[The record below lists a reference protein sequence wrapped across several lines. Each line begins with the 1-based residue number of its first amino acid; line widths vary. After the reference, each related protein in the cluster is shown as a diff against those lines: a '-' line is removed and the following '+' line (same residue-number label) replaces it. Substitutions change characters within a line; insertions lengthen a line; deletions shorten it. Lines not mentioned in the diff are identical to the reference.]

1 MQSNTI
7 QGFRLSPQQKRLWS
21 LQINSPVYKTQCA
34 VIIEGNLDV
43 DLLKKSVQQIVDK
56 HEILRTKFH
65 CLAGMKM
72 PIMVVENYS
81 FPTWQELNWTDYSP
95 QEQSA
100 KLDLLFDELIYQN
113 INWNIGKYFNIYLIL
128 LTPEKYILIISLP
141 AIYADTCS
149 VANLLQEV
157 SSFYQNCLRN
167 HHVNYQEKAVQYVH
181 FAEWQN
187 QLLEESDAEAG
198 QNYWRQVS
206 SLSSNTLLSFEAKN
220 YQYTF
225 SPASLRLTLAPNIT
239 NKYAT
244 STEIF
249 LLTCWQI
256 LLWRLTKQPNI
267 MIGMVARGREYEEL
281 HNTLGLF
288 AKTLP
293 IRCQLTAD
301 LSFKD
306 VLQLV
311 EKQVADA
318 EEWQDYFVDECLG
331 EDSDCIAFPFGFE
344 FSQFSIL
351 SSGSVSFAIDR
362 QYTCIEP
369 FKIKLSCIESHN
381 LCIDFSYN
389 QELFTL
395 ESIQQIAEQ
404 FQTLVASAAQNPEI
418 PIGKLEILSP
428 SDRQKLLVDFNN
440 TQRDFPL
447 NRCIHQIFEEQAAN
461 HPEKIAVVFEDKQLT
476 YAELNSKANQI
487 AHYLLSLEVDSE
499 QIVGIYLERSL
510 ETIIAI
516 LGILKAGAAY
526 LVLDVNLPAEAIA
539 MRLRAAQRQRRSH
552 IAEVA
557 LVLTQESLVTK
568 LPNNVTHICI
578 DKDITQQSQ
587 ENPCTQVSSNN
598 LVYVVFTSGS
608 TGTPK
613 GVAIEHRQLLNYVCG
628 ILERLSLPAGASFA
642 TVSTFA
648 ADLGNTAVFSALCSG
663 GCLHIVAQHR
673 TTDSKLL
680 ADYFQRHPV
689 DCLKIVPSHL
699 AVLLGDDAKSILP
712 LQRLILGGEAASWS
726 LIEQI
731 RQLSPHCHIINHYG
745 PTETTV
751 GVMTYAISNEQTIYT
766 TETVPLGRP
775 LPNIQAYVL
784 DEQLQLLP
792 IGVPGELY
800 IGGAGLGRGYLNSLE
815 LTKEKFITHSFGNS
829 PQRLYRTGDLVRYL
843 PDGNLEFLGRVDN
856 QVKVRGFRIELEEIE
871 VVLSQHHQI
880 QQAVVALQE
889 DKPGDKRLIAYLVTK
904 PNQQL
909 SIDEL
914 RQFLQQKLPDY
925 MLPSGFVLLKKLP
938 LTANGKVNRQALPA
952 PERQEAVAIA
962 PPRTPVEEV
971 LTGIWAEILGVK
983 LGIYDNF
990 FTLGGHSLLA
1000 TQVISR
1006 LRKVFEVDLPLRQLF
1021 ETPTVAEIATHIE
1034 TAMRTGVTPDTSPLV
1049 RDPQLPLSFAQQRLW
1064 FLDQFNPQSPFY
1076 SLPRTV
1082 RLTGNLNVDAFHASI
1097 NEIVRRHEALRTN
1110 FISVDGEPVQQIA
1123 ASMHVPLPIIDL
1135 REFPE
1140 SIREEKAKQLAL
1152 TEAQKGFDLSAEPLL
1167 RVTLLRMAEDEQI
1180 LLFAMHHIIS
1190 DGWSIGILINELT
1203 TLYQAFSAGKPSP
1216 LPELSIQYADFATW
1230 QHRWLQSEI
1239 EPQLN
1244 YWQQQ
1249 LADITPLQ
1257 LPTDLPRPAI
1267 QSFQGATTTVSLSP
1281 SLTSALQALSR
1292 RQGVTLFMTLLAA
1305 FQTLLYRYSGQSDI
1319 AVGSP
1324 IANRNRV
1331 EIEPLIG
1338 FFANTLVLRSN
1349 IVGTLSFTDL
1359 LQQVRQMSLAAY
1371 THQDL
1376 PFEYLVAQ
1384 LQPDRSLDRNPL
1396 FQVMFALQ
1404 NAAVELKLPD
1414 LSLSVL
1420 ECDRTSAIFDLSLS
1434 LQESSSGLLGSL
1446 EYNTDL
1452 FHAETIA
1459 RMVEHFEI
1467 LLESIV
1473 ANPQQAIK
1481 SLPLLSQ
1488 AEQHQLLIE
1497 WNNTHVDYPLN
1508 KCIHECFEAQV
1519 EQTPDALAVVCGDK
1533 YLSYR
1538 ELDRQAN
1545 CLAQYLQTLGVKPEL
1560 VGLCVERS
1568 LDMVVGMMAILK
1580 AGGAY
1585 VPLDPAYPQER
1596 LAYILEDAK
1605 LTVILTQTH
1614 LRSKLPPHQAQIIC
1628 LDSDEINYQADIEYS
1643 SDRVNAENL
1652 AYVIYTSGSTGKPKG
1667 VLVSHRALVNH
1678 SFAVA
1683 QAYQLQPQDRV
1694 LQFAS
1699 ISFDV
1704 AAEEIFASW
1713 LSGATVVICTEQRS
1727 SFANFQQFLSQEKLS
1742 VLNLPT
1748 AYWHEWVSYLQF
1760 TNTSLPSTVRLVV
1773 VGTEQAS
1780 SEKLALWQ
1788 KITQNVRWLNA
1799 YGPTEATIDVTVY
1812 EANTYTD
1819 HHAYVPIGRPIANT
1833 QIYILDQHLNLTPVG
1848 IPGELYIGGAC
1859 LARGYLNQPELT
1871 VEKFIPNPF
1880 SCEPDACLYKTGD
1893 VARYLPSGD
1902 IELIGRIDDQV
1913 KIRGFRIELGEIQA
1927 VLQQHPDVSVAVI
1940 QPQAD
1945 IADGKR
1951 LVAYIV
1957 PSRDIDTAELRRY
1970 LQQKLP
1976 DYMVPWAFVLLDS
1989 LPLTPNGKLDLQAL
2003 PAPQIERSSTL
2014 PKTATEEVVADIW
2027 KQVLNLE
2034 QVGIQDNF
2042 FELGGHSLLATQV
2055 TSRLSRIFQIE
2066 FPIRCL
2072 FEAPTIEGLVE
2083 TLAKLGNGQDIEK
2096 IAQTLKAQPQQ
2107 IETAT
2112 QIIPKRD
2119 TDSCPLSFAQA
2130 RLWFLNQLGTDS
2142 AYNIFEAV
2150 CLKGWLDIEIL
2161 QQSFN
2166 EILRRHE
2173 VLRTSFALDNGQPVQ
2188 IIAPSL
2194 GLTISVVDLQH
2205 LPKSEKA
2212 AEVERLTKAEAQ
2224 CPFNLAQAPLL
2235 RVTLLKLAEAEHMVL
2250 LTMHHIIADGWSIGI
2265 LIDELTTLYQAFSAG
2280 KPSPL
2285 PELTI
2290 QYADFATW
2298 QHRWLESEIEP
2309 QLHYWQQQL
2318 ADITPLQLPTD
2329 LPRPAVQTFR
2339 GATKT
2344 ISLSPE
2350 LTSALQALSRR
2361 QGVTLFMTLL
2371 AAFQT
2376 LLYRYSGQSDIA
2388 VGSPIANRNRV
2399 EIESLIGFFVNTL
2412 VLRSH
2417 LTGNQSFQDLLQQV
2431 RKMTLAAYTHQD
2443 LPFEYLVAQLQPDR
2457 SLDRNPLFQVMFA
2470 LQNAAVE
2477 LKLPDLSVSVLECD
2491 RTSAIFDLSLSLQE
2505 TDSGLRGGLQYNTDL
2520 FHADTI
2526 VRMVEHFEILLE
2538 SIVANPQQEIKSL
2551 PLLSQAEQ
2559 HRLLVEWNDTKIDDQ
2574 QNSCI
2579 HELFA
2584 AQVEKTP
2591 NAVAVIF
2598 ENQQLTY
2605 RELNERANQLARY
2618 LQKLGVK
2625 PEVLVGVCLE
2635 RSLEMAIALLGILKA
2650 GGAYV
2655 PLDPDYP
2662 PERLAFLLADSQ
2674 TPVLLTQQQLL
2685 TRFPEHHCLCLDSDW
2700 QAIAQ
2705 ESLENPVASVSLDNL
2720 AYTIYTSGSTGKPK
2734 GAMNTHKGI
2743 SNRLLWMQAALQL
2756 TPSDRV
2762 LQKTSFS
2769 FDVSVWEFFLPLL
2782 TGASLV
2788 LAKPG
2793 GHRDSVYLAELIA
2806 QQQITTLHFVPSMLQ
2821 VFLQSGLE
2829 CHSLKHA
2836 ICSGEALDYELQEKF
2851 FEHCNAKLYNLYGPT
2866 EASIDVTWWL
2876 CQPDQMRIVPI
2887 GSPIA
2892 NTHIYIVDRYLQPVP
2907 IGVSGELHIGGVGLA
2922 RGYWQRPDLT
2932 AEKFIPNPFSTE
2944 PGDYLYKTGDLAR
2957 YLPDGNI
2964 EYLGRID
2971 DQVKIRGFRIELG
2984 EIAAQLNQHP
2994 QVQQAVA
3001 IARQSDIVAYLASQT
3016 HETLTSKE
3024 LRHFLQEKLPQYMLP
3039 SAFVILPEFPL
3050 TPNGKLD
3057 RKVLPAPEVRR
3068 SDLETYV
3075 VPQTDWEKAIAQ
3087 VWRKVLN
3094 LEQISIDDNFFELG
3108 GHSLLLAQVHS
3119 QLREMITVDFS
3130 ILDMFRYPTIRLLAE
3145 YLNQTKVQISDISTE
3160 KIAAG
3165 KAQQRK
3171 RLQKI
3176 KNINP
3181 NNDRGAANHE

>member
-21 LQINSPVYKTQCA
+21 LQANSSVYKTQCA
-34 VIIEGNLDV
+34 VIIEGNLNV
-43 DLLKKSVQQIVDK
+43 DLLKKSIEKITDK
-56 HEILRTKFH
+56 HEMLRTRFH
-65 CLAGMKM
+65 CLSGMKM

-81 FPTWQELNWTDYSP
+81 FPIWQELNWTDCSP
-95 QEQSA
+95 QEQLT
-100 KLDLLFDELIYQN
+100 KFDLLFDELIYQD
-113 INWNIGKYFNIYLIL
+113 INWIGNYFNVYLVQF
-128 LTPEKYILIISLP
+128 TTKKYILIISLP
-141 AIYADTCS
+141 AIYADTWTL
-149 VANLLQEV
+149 ANVVQEI
-157 SSFYQNCLRN
+157 SNLYQIYLKN
-167 HHVNYQEKAVQYVH
+167 HHNNQEEVVQYVQ

-198 QNYWRQVS
+198 KNYWSQVS
-206 SLSSNTLLSFEAKN
+206 SLPLNTLLPFEAKK

-225 SPASLRLTLAPNIT
+225 SPASLRLRLAPNIT

-244 STEIF
+244 TEIF

-256 LLWRLTKQPNI
+256 LLWRLTKQADI
-267 MIGMVARGREYEEL
+267 TIGMVARGREYEEL
-281 HNTLGLF
+281 HDALGLF

-301 LSFKD
+301 LSFTD
-306 VLQLV
+306 VLHLV

-331 EDSDCIAFPFGFE
+331 EDSNRIAFPFGFE
-344 FSQFSIL
+344 FSQSPIL
-351 SSGSVSFAIDR
+351 SSSAAVNFAIYR

-369 FKIKLSCIESHN
+369 FKIKLSCIESNN
-381 LCIDFSYN
+381 LFIDFSYN

-395 ESIQQIAEQ
+395 ESIQQIAAQ
-404 FQTLVASAAQNPEI
+404 FQTLVTSAAQNPET
-418 PIGKLEILSP
+418 PISKLEILSP

-461 HPEKIAVVFEDKQLT
+461 HPDKIAVVFEDEQLT
-476 YAELNSKANQI
+476 YAELNHKANQL
-487 AHYLLSLEVDSE
+487 AHYLRSLKIDSE

-510 ETIIAI
+510 ETIVAI
-516 LGILKAGAAY
+516 LGILKAGYAY
-526 LVLDVNLPAEAIA
+526 LVFDVNLPAEAIA
-539 MRLRAAQRQRRSH
+539 MRSH

-557 LVLTQESLVTK
+557 LVLTQESLAAK
-568 LPNNVTHICI
+568 LPNNLTYQCL
-578 DKDITQQSQ
+578 DKNILQQSQ
-587 ENPCTQVSSNN
+587 ENLSIQVSSDN

-613 GVAIEHRQLLNYVCG
+613 GVAIEHRQLLNYVWG

-680 ADYFQRHPV
+680 ADYFQRHSV

-699 AVLLGDDAKSILP
+699 AALLEDGAKSILP

-800 IGGAGLGRGYLNSLE
+800 IGGAGLGRGYLNSPE

-843 PDGNLEFLGRVDN
+843 PDGNLEFLGRIDN

-914 RQFLQQKLPDY
+914 RQFLQQKLPEY

-952 PERQEAVAIA
+952 PERQLESATIVA
-962 PPRTPVEEV
+962 PRTPVEEV

-1006 LRKVFEVDLPLRQLF
+1006 LRKVFEIDLPLRQLF

-1034 TAMRTGVTPDTSPLV
+1034 TAMRAGVTPDTSPLV
-1049 RDPQLPLSFAQQRLW
+1049 RDPKLPLSFAQQRLW

-1140 SIREEKAKQLAL
+1140 PIREEKAKQLAL
-1152 TEAQKGFDLSAEPLL
+1152 TEAQKGFDLSADPLL
-1167 RVTLLRMAEDEQI
+1167 RVTLLRMAEDEHI

-1216 LPELSIQYADFATW
+1216 LPELLIQYADFATW
-1230 QHRWLQSEI
+1230 QHRWLQTEL

-1257 LPTDLPRPAI
+1257 LPTDLPRPAV
-1267 QSFQGATTTVSLSP
+1267 QSFRGATTTISLSP
-1281 SLTSALQALSR
+1281 ELTSALQALSR

-1349 IVGTLSFTDL
+1349 VVGTLSFADL
-1359 LQQVRQMSLAAY
+1359 LQQVRQMTLAAY

-1404 NAAVELKLPD
+1404 SAAVELNLPG
-1414 LSLSVL
+1414 LSVSVL

-1434 LQESSSGLLGSL
+1434 LQETDSGLSGSL

-1467 LLESIV
+1467 LLEEIV
-1473 ANPQQAIK
+1473 ANPQQHLK
-1481 SLPLLSQ
+1481 SLPLLSR
-1488 AEQHQLLIE
+1488 AEQHQLLVE

-1508 KCIHECFEAQV
+1508 KCIHELFAAQV
-1519 EQTPDALAVVCGDK
+1519 EKTPDALAVVCGEN
-1533 YLSYR
+1533 LSYR

-1596 LAYILEDAK
+1596 LAYIVEDAK

-1614 LRSKLPPHQAQIIC
+1614 LHSKLPPHQAQIIC

-1678 SFAVA
+1678 SLAVA

-1713 LSGATVVICTEQRS
+1713 LSGATVVIRTEQIS
-1727 SFANFQQFLSQEKLS
+1727 SFANFQQFLSQQKLS

-1760 TNTSLPSTVRLVV
+1760 TNTSLPSTVRLVI

-1788 KITQNVRWLNA
+1788 KIASQNVRWLNA
-1799 YGPTEATIDVTVY
+1799 YGPTEATIGVTVY
-1812 EANTYTD
+1812 EANTYTEQA
-1819 HHAYVPIGRPIANT
+1819 HAYVPVGRPIANT
-1833 QIYILDQHLNLTPVG
+1833 QIYILDQHLNPTPVG

-1859 LARGYLNQPELT
+1859 LAKGYLNQPKLT
-1871 VEKFIPNPF
+1871 LEKFIPNPF
-1880 SCEPDACLYKTGD
+1880 SREPDACLYKTGD
-1893 VARYLPSGD
+1893 VARYLPDGN

-1913 KIRGFRIELGEIQA
+1913 KIRGFRIELGEIRA
-1927 VLQQHPDVSVAVI
+1927 VLQQHPDVSVAVV

-1945 IADGKR
+1945 IANGKR

-1957 PSRDIDTAELRRY
+1957 PNRDIDTAELRRY

-2014 PKTATEEVVADIW
+2014 PKTAAEEVVADVW

-2055 TSRLSRIFQIE
+2055 TSR
-2066 FPIRCL
+2066 RCL

-2083 TLAKLGNGQDIEK
+2083 ALAKLGNGQDIEK
-2096 IAQTLKAQPQQ
+2096 IAQTIKAQPQQ

-2112 QIIPKRD
+2112 QIIPRRN

-2166 EILRRHE
+2166 EILCRHE
-2173 VLRTSFALDNGQPVQ
+2173 VLRTSFALVDGQPVQ
-2188 IIAPSL
+2188 IIAPTLS
-2194 GLTISVVDLQH
+2194 LTISVVDLRH
-2205 LPKSEKA
+2205 LPNSEKA
-2212 AEVERLTKAEAQ
+2212 AEVKRLAKSEAQ

-2235 RVTLLKLAEAEHMVL
+2235 RVTLLKLGETEHVVL

-2265 LIDELTTLYQAFSAG
+2265 LINELTTLYQAFSAG

-2285 PELTI
+2285 TELPI

-2298 QHRWLESEIEP
+2298 QHHWLQSELEP
-2309 QLHYWQQQL
+2309 QLNYWQQQL

-2329 LPRPAVQTFR
+2329 LPRPAVQSFR
-2339 GATKT
+2339 GATT
-2344 ISLSPE
+2344 TVSLSPA
-2350 LTSALQALSRR
+2350 LTAALQALSRR

-2399 EIESLIGFFVNTL
+2399 EIEPLIGFFANTL
-2412 VLRSH
+2412 VLRSNVVGT
-2417 LTGNQSFQDLLQQV
+2417 LSFADLLQQV
-2431 RKMTLAAYTHQD
+2431 RQMTLAAYTHQD

-2470 LQNAAVE
+2470 LQSAAVE
-2477 LKLPDLSVSVLECD
+2477 LNLPGLSVSVLECD

-2505 TDSGLRGGLQYNTDL
+2505 TDSGLSGSLEYNTDL
-2520 FHADTI
+2520 FHAETI
-2526 VRMVEHFEILLE
+2526 ARMVEHFEILLE
-2538 SIVANPQQEIKSL
+2538 EIVANPQQHLKSL
-2551 PLLSQAEQ
+2551 PLLSRAEQ
-2559 HRLLVEWNDTKIDDQ
+2559 HQLLVEWNNTHVDYPLNK
-2574 QNSCI
+2574 CI

-2591 NAVAVIF
+2591 DALAVVCG
-2598 ENQQLTY
+2598 ENLSY
-2605 RELNERANQLARY
+2605 RELDRQANCLAQY
-2618 LQKLGVK
+2618 LQTLGVK
-2625 PEVLVGVCLE
+2625 PELVGLCVE
-2635 RSLEMAIALLGILKA
+2635 RSLDMVVGMMAILKA

-2655 PLDPDYP
+2655 PLDPAYP
-2662 PERLAFLLADSQ
+2662 QERLAYIVEDAKL
-2674 TPVLLTQQQLL
+2674 TVILTQTHLHSKLPPHQAQII
-2685 TRFPEHHCLCLDSDW
+2685 CLDSDEINY
-2700 QAIAQ
+2700 QADIEYSSDRVNA
-2705 ESLENPVASVSLDNL
+2705 ENL
-2720 AYTIYTSGSTGKPK
+2720 AYVIYTSGSTGKPK
-2734 GAMNTHKGI
+2734 GVLVSHRALVNH
-2743 SNRLLWMQAALQL
+2743 SLAVAQAYQLQ
-2756 TPSDRV
+2756 PQDRV
-2762 LQKTSFS
+2762 LQFASIS
-2769 FDVSVWEFFLPLL
+2769 FDVAAEEIFASWLSGATVVIRTEQISSFANFQQFLSQQKLSVLNLPTAYWHEWVSYLQFTNTSL
-2782 TGASLV
+2782 PSTVRLVIVGTEQASSEK
-2788 LAKPG
+2788 LALWQK
-2793 GHRDSVYLAELIA
+2793 IA
-2806 QQQITTLHFVPSMLQ
+2806 SQNVRWL
-2821 VFLQSGLE
+2821 
-2829 CHSLKHA
+2829 
-2836 ICSGEALDYELQEKF
+2836 
-2851 FEHCNAKLYNLYGPT
+2851 NAYGPT
-2866 EASIDVTWWL
+2866 EATIGVTVYEANTYTE
-2876 CQPDQMRIVPI
+2876 QAHAYVPV
-2887 GSPIA
+2887 GRPIA
-2892 NTHIYIVDRYLQPVP
+2892 NTQIYILDQHLNPTPVGIP
-2907 IGVSGELHIGGVGLA
+2907 GELYIGGACLA
-2922 RGYWQRPDLT
+2922 KGYLNQPKLT
-2932 AEKFIPNPFSTE
+2932 LEKFIPNPFSRE
-2944 PGDYLYKTGDLAR
+2944 PDACLYKTGDVAR

-2964 EYLGRID
+2964 ELIGRID

-2984 EIAAQLNQHP
+2984 EIRAVLQQHP
-2994 QVQQAVA
+2994 DVSVAVVQPQAD
-3001 IARQSDIVAYLASQT
+3001 IANGKRLVAYIVPNRDIDTA
-3016 HETLTSKE
+3016 E
-3024 LRHFLQEKLPQYMLP
+3024 LRRYLQQKLPDYMVP
-3039 SAFVILPEFPL
+3039 WAFVLLDSLPL

-3057 RKVLPAPEVRR
+3057 LQALPAPQIERSSTLPKTAAEEVVA
-3068 SDLETYV
+3068 D
-3075 VPQTDWEKAIAQ
+3075 
-3087 VWRKVLN
+3087 VWKQVLN
-3094 LEQISIDDNFFELG
+3094 LEQVGIQDNFFELG
-3108 GHSLLLAQVHS
+3108 GHSLLATQVTS
-3119 QLREMITVDFS
+3119 R
-3130 ILDMFRYPTIRLLAE
+3130 
-3145 YLNQTKVQISDISTE
+3145 
-3160 KIAAG
+3160 
-3165 KAQQRK
+3165 
-3171 RLQKI
+3171 
-3176 KNINP
+3176 
-3181 NNDRGAANHE
+3181 

>member
-21 LQINSPVYKTQCA
+21 LQANSSVYKTQCA
-34 VIIEGNLDV
+34 VIIEGNLNV
-43 DLLKKSVQQIVDK
+43 DLLKKSIEKITDK
-56 HEILRTKFH
+56 HEMLRTRFH
-65 CLAGMKM
+65 CLSGMKM

-81 FPTWQELNWTDYSP
+81 FPIWQELNWTDCSP
-95 QEQSA
+95 QEQLT
-100 KLDLLFDELIYQN
+100 KFDLLFDELIYQD
-113 INWNIGKYFNIYLIL
+113 INWIGNYFNVYLVQF
-128 LTPEKYILIISLP
+128 TTKKYILIISLP
-141 AIYADTCS
+141 AIYADTWTL
-149 VANLLQEV
+149 ANVVQEI
-157 SSFYQNCLRN
+157 SNLYQIYLKN
-167 HHVNYQEKAVQYVH
+167 HHNNQEEVVQYVQ

-198 QNYWRQVS
+198 KNYWSQVS
-206 SLSSNTLLSFEAKN
+206 SLPLNTLLPFEAKK

-225 SPASLRLTLAPNIT
+225 SPASLRLRLAPNIT

-244 STEIF
+244 TEIF

-256 LLWRLTKQPNI
+256 LLWRLTKQADI
-267 MIGMVARGREYEEL
+267 TIGMVARGREYEEL
-281 HNTLGLF
+281 HDALGLF

-301 LSFKD
+301 LSFTD
-306 VLQLV
+306 VLHLV

-331 EDSDCIAFPFGFE
+331 EDSNRIAFPFGFE
-344 FSQFSIL
+344 FSQSPIL
-351 SSGSVSFAIDR
+351 SSSAAVNFAIYR

-369 FKIKLSCIESHN
+369 FKIKLSCIESNN
-381 LCIDFSYN
+381 LFIDFSYN

-395 ESIQQIAEQ
+395 ESIQQIAAQ
-404 FQTLVASAAQNPEI
+404 FQTLVTSAAQNPET
-418 PIGKLEILSP
+418 PISKLEILSP

-461 HPEKIAVVFEDKQLT
+461 HPDKIAVVFEDEQLT
-476 YAELNSKANQI
+476 YAELNHKANQL
-487 AHYLLSLEVDSE
+487 AHYLRSLKIDSE

-510 ETIIAI
+510 ETIVAI
-516 LGILKAGAAY
+516 LGILKAGYAY
-526 LVLDVNLPAEAIA
+526 LVFDVNLPAEAIA
-539 MRLRAAQRQRRSH
+539 MRSH

-557 LVLTQESLVTK
+557 LVLTQESLAAK
-568 LPNNVTHICI
+568 LPNNLTYQCL
-578 DKDITQQSQ
+578 DKNILQQSQ
-587 ENPCTQVSSNN
+587 ENLSIQVSSDN

-613 GVAIEHRQLLNYVCG
+613 GVAIEHRQLLNYVWG

-680 ADYFQRHPV
+680 ADYFQRHSV

-699 AVLLGDDAKSILP
+699 AALLEDGAKSILP

-800 IGGAGLGRGYLNSLE
+800 IGGAGLGRGYLNSPE

-843 PDGNLEFLGRVDN
+843 PDGNLEFLGRIDN

-914 RQFLQQKLPDY
+914 RQFLQQKLPEY

-952 PERQEAVAIA
+952 PERQLESATIVA
-962 PPRTPVEEV
+962 PRTPVEEV

-1006 LRKVFEVDLPLRQLF
+1006 LRKVFEIDLPLRQLF

-1034 TAMRTGVTPDTSPLV
+1034 TAMRAGVTPDTSPLV
-1049 RDPQLPLSFAQQRLW
+1049 RDPKLPLSFAQQRLW

-1140 SIREEKAKQLAL
+1140 PIREEKAKQLAL
-1152 TEAQKGFDLSAEPLL
+1152 TEAQKGFDLSADPLL
-1167 RVTLLRMAEDEQI
+1167 RVTLLRMAEDEHI

-1216 LPELSIQYADFATW
+1216 LPELLIQYADFATW
-1230 QHRWLQSEI
+1230 QHRWLQTEL

-1257 LPTDLPRPAI
+1257 LPTDLPRPAV
-1267 QSFQGATTTVSLSP
+1267 QSFRGATTTISLSP
-1281 SLTSALQALSR
+1281 ELTSALQALSR

-1349 IVGTLSFTDL
+1349 VVGTLSFADL
-1359 LQQVRQMSLAAY
+1359 LQQVRQMTLAAY

-1404 NAAVELKLPD
+1404 SAAVELNLPG
-1414 LSLSVL
+1414 LSVSVL

-1434 LQESSSGLLGSL
+1434 LQETDSGLSGSL

-1467 LLESIV
+1467 LLEEIV
-1473 ANPQQAIK
+1473 ANPQQHLK
-1481 SLPLLSQ
+1481 SLPLLSR
-1488 AEQHQLLIE
+1488 AEQHQLLVE

-1508 KCIHECFEAQV
+1508 KCIHELFAAQV
-1519 EQTPDALAVVCGDK
+1519 EKTPDALAVVCGEN
-1533 YLSYR
+1533 LSYR

-1596 LAYILEDAK
+1596 LAYIVEDAK

-1614 LRSKLPPHQAQIIC
+1614 LHSKLPPHQAQIIC

-1678 SFAVA
+1678 SLAVA

-1713 LSGATVVICTEQRS
+1713 LSGATVVIRTEQIS
-1727 SFANFQQFLSQEKLS
+1727 SFANFQQFLSQQKLS

-1760 TNTSLPSTVRLVV
+1760 TNTSLPSTVRLVI

-1788 KITQNVRWLNA
+1788 KIASQNVRWLNA
-1799 YGPTEATIDVTVY
+1799 YGPTEATIGVTVY
-1812 EANTYTD
+1812 EANTYTEQA
-1819 HHAYVPIGRPIANT
+1819 HAYVPVGRPIANT
-1833 QIYILDQHLNLTPVG
+1833 QIYILDQHLNPTPVG

-1859 LARGYLNQPELT
+1859 LAKGYLNQPKLT
-1871 VEKFIPNPF
+1871 LEKFIPNPF
-1880 SCEPDACLYKTGD
+1880 SREPDACLYKTGD
-1893 VARYLPSGD
+1893 VARYLPDGN

-1913 KIRGFRIELGEIQA
+1913 KIRGFRIELGEIRA
-1927 VLQQHPDVSVAVI
+1927 VLQQHPDVSVAVV

-1945 IADGKR
+1945 IANGKR

-1957 PSRDIDTAELRRY
+1957 PNRDIDTAELRRY

-2014 PKTATEEVVADIW
+2014 PKTAAEEVVADVW

-2083 TLAKLGNGQDIEK
+2083 ALAKLGNGQDIEK
-2096 IAQTLKAQPQQ
+2096 IAQTIKAQPQQ

-2112 QIIPKRD
+2112 QIIPRRN

-2166 EILRRHE
+2166 EILCRHE
-2173 VLRTSFALDNGQPVQ
+2173 VLRTSFALVDGQPVQ
-2188 IIAPSL
+2188 IIAPTLS
-2194 GLTISVVDLQH
+2194 LTISVVDLRH
-2205 LPKSEKA
+2205 LPNSEKA
-2212 AEVERLTKAEAQ
+2212 AEVKRLAKSEAQ

-2235 RVTLLKLAEAEHMVL
+2235 RVTLLKLGETEHVVL

-2265 LIDELTTLYQAFSAG
+2265 LINELTTLYQAFSAG

-2285 PELTI
+2285 TELPI

-2298 QHRWLESEIEP
+2298 QHHWLQSELEP
-2309 QLHYWQQQL
+2309 QLNYWQQQL

-2329 LPRPAVQTFR
+2329 LPRPAVQSFR
-2339 GATKT
+2339 GATT
-2344 ISLSPE
+2344 TVSLSPA
-2350 LTSALQALSRR
+2350 LTAALQALSRR

-2399 EIESLIGFFVNTL
+2399 EIEPLIGFFVNTL
-2412 VLRSH
+2412 VLRSY
-2417 LTGNQSFQDLLQQV
+2417 LTSNQSFADLLQQV
-2431 RKMTLAAYTHQD
+2431 RQMTLAAYTHQD

-2477 LKLPDLSVSVLECD
+2477 LKLPDLNLSVLECD

-2520 FHADTI
+2520 FHAETI
-2526 VRMVEHFEILLE
+2526 ARMVEHFEILLE
-2538 SIVANPQQEIKSL
+2538 GIVANPQQEIKSL
-2551 PLLSQAEQ
+2551 PLLSRAEQ
-2559 HRLLVEWNDTKIDDQ
+2559 HRLLVEWNDTKIDYQ

-2584 AQVEKTP
+2584 AQVEQTP

-2605 RELNERANQLARY
+2605 RELNERANQLAHY

-2662 PERLAFLLADSQ
+2662 PERLAFMLADSQ

-2685 TRFPEHHCLCLDSDW
+2685 TRFPEHHCLCLDTDW

-2705 ESLENPVASVSLDNL
+2705 ESLENPVASVTLDNL

-2793 GHRDSVYLAELIA
+2793 GHRDSVYLAELIT

-2829 CHSLKHA
+2829 CHSLKNV

-2866 EASIDVTWWL
+2866 EASIDVTWWI

-2892 NTHIYIVDRYLQPVP
+2892 NTQIYIVDRYLQPVP
-2907 IGVSGELHIGGVGLA
+2907 IGVPGELHIGGVGLA

-2994 QVQQAVA
+2994 PVQQAIA
-3001 IARQSDIVAYLASQT
+3001 IARQGDIVAYVASQT

-3145 YLNQTKVQISDISTE
+3145 YLNQTTVEIRDISTE

-3176 KNINP
+3176 KNINY
-3181 NNDRGAANHE
+3181 E